1 MPIRGFKQ
9 RYPSFW
15 LVNSLGWLVIWVI
28 YMTIYYRDSASDP
41 KAWLGLFITYLSA
54 FLTTILLRYFYN
66 YRKLHIA
73 SISQI
78 SVTLIISSILAS
90 QVWYWLDVLLS
101 IPLHGAAM
109 INRITFQGYLV
120 STLSRSITMLTWST
134 IFTGIQLWIEWNMQ
148 KERTEK
154 ANLLAHAAQLRM
166 LRYQLNPHF
175 LFNALNSIRALVEE
189 DKKKARE
196 MITELSEFLRYSLIS
211 RDYSDVPLSQELDAI
226 RHYFAIE
233 KKRYEE
239 KLEVTF
245 EIDPN
250 AEDYPVLS
258 FLIQPLVENAIKY
271 GMKTS
276 KMPLQIWIRAKL
288 EKEHLNI
295 EVQNT
300 GKWVTASKDKTS
312 EEGTG
317 TGLDNIRQRLDNTYP
332 NGYQLDLSEKDKTV
346 LAVLKINRNFSS

>member
-1 MPIRGFKQ
+1 MAEFSKK
-9 RYPSFW
+9 
-15 LVNSLGWLVIWVI
+15 LTLAI
-28 YMTIYYRDSASDP
+28 YMNKVLDFTVPLIAWSAIYFGV
-41 KAWLGLFITYLSA
+41 KIWLAWQT
-54 FLTTILLRYFYN
+54 
-66 YRKLHIA
+66 
-73 SISQI
+73 
-78 SVTLIISSILAS
+78 
-90 QVWYWLDVLLS
+90 
-101 IPLHGAAM
+101 
-109 INRITFQGYLV
+109 
-120 STLSRSITMLTWST
+120 
-134 IFTGIQLWIEWNMQ
+134 Q

-154 ANLLAHAAQLRM
+154 AQALAQDAQLQM

-175 LFNALNSIRALVEE
+175 LFNALNSIRALISEN
-189 DKKKARE
+189 KNCAKT
-196 MITELSEFLRYSLIS
+196 MITELSEFLRYSLIGKEQS
-211 RDYSDVPLSQELDAI
+211 EVPLKHEVGALQ
-226 RHYFAIE
+226 HYFAIQ